1 MRYFYLIFVS
11 VLFGATPAR
20 AQFTADDEKYLD
32 SLAYVA
38 EHETEDSIVLNALLT
53 WDDFIY
59 AYDRDLDYDLNKRI
73 VAIVQQ
79 GLNKPGINDRYRQ
92 IYLRSYSIAQNNIGL
107 LLMDDEEFLS
117 ALKCFQLSLQIAEHY
132 QDSMKIGNALNNIGM
147 IYEHLKLNEK
157 AIEYYTESHSYDK
170 ADLISTGSYYNNI
183 ALCYMDMG
191 DTMKAFEL
199 LTISLAYSDSADDFR
214 GIGNTHS
221 NLGIIYLG
229 WNQPEEALI
238 HFEQSVEAYNRG
250 ESGSRPAM
258 SYKGIGLAYLD
269 LENYSKAIEFCQKAY
284 EIALQTES
292 VLAQKESCYCLYE
305 ANKKSGNTARAL
317 QYHEDY
323 VTHRNAL
330 EDAEKRVELLKTDFQ
345 FNLDRQ
351 HLQDSLTYSNAQQL
365 ERERFETKLEK
376 KQTTQYVLFAGILFF
391 IILGAFILRSYFRKK
406 KDAEIISN
414 QKREVE
420 LQKQIVE
427 EKNKEITDS
436 INYAKRIQ
444 DAILPST
451 ILLENTFKDC
461 FVYYKPKDIIAGD
474 FYWLEK
480 KNNLVFFAVADCT
493 GHGVPGAMVSV
504 VCHNALNR
512 AVNEFNLINPG
523 NILDKTRELVIE
535 TFEQKEGRTQVDTIR
550 DGMDITLCVW
560 HTDQQKLFFSGAN
573 NSLYLVRKNKLT
585 EYHADS
591 QPIGNYAEEK
601 PFNTIEIQLEP
612 DDLLYLYTDGYADQF
627 GGPDGKKFKYKK
639 LKDLLLSIAPQSVN
653 QQKQQLDTTFE
664 NWKGNLEQVDDVCVM
679 AVSIV

>member
-1 MRYFYLIFVS
+1 MRFFYSIFFF
-11 VLFGATPAR
+11 VLCGSLSAK
-20 AQFTADDEKYLD
+20 AQFTADEEKYLD
-32 SLAYVA
+32 SLAFVA
-38 EHETEDSIVLNALLT
+38 EHEKEDSIVLNALLT

-59 AYDRDLDYDLNKRI
+59 AYDRDLDFELNRRI

-92 IYLRSYSIAQNNIGL
+92 IYLRSYSVAQNNLGL

-117 ALKCFQLSLQIAEHY
+117 ALKCFQVSLQIAEHY

-147 IYEHLKLNEK
+147 IYEHLRLNEK

-170 ADLISTGSYYNNI
+170 ADLISTGSYYNNV
-183 ALCYMDMG
+183 ALCYMAMG
-191 DTMKAFEL
+191 DTVKAFEL
-199 LTISLAYSDSADDFR
+199 LTLSLAYSDSADDFR
-214 GIGNTHS
+214 GMGNTHS

-229 WNQPEEALI
+229 WNQPEEALRQYELSI
-238 HFEQSVEAYNRG
+238 AAYDRG
-250 ESGSRPAM
+250 ESGGRSAM
-258 SYKGIGLAYLD
+258 SYKGMGLAYLD
-269 LENYSKAIEFCQKAY
+269 LGNYSKAIEYCQKAY
-284 EIALQTES
+284 EIATQSES
-292 VLAQKESCYCLYE
+292 ILAQKESCYCLYE
-305 ANKKSGNTARAL
+305 ANKKIGNTASAL

-351 HLQDSLTYSNAQQL
+351 HLQDSLTYSSAQQL

-376 KQTTQYVLFAGILFF
+376 KQITQYVLFGGILFCLV
-391 IILGAFILRSYFRKK
+391 LGAFILRSYFRKK

-420 LQKQIVE
+420 LQKHIVE

-480 KNNLVFFAVADCT
+480 K
-493 GHGVPGAMVSV
+493 
-504 VCHNALNR
+504 
-512 AVNEFNLINPG
+512 
-523 NILDKTRELVIE
+523 
-535 TFEQKEGRTQVDTIR
+535 
-550 DGMDITLCVW
+550 
-560 HTDQQKLFFSGAN
+560 
-573 NSLYLVRKNKLT
+573 
-585 EYHADS
+585 
-591 QPIGNYAEEK
+591 
-601 PFNTIEIQLEP
+601 
-612 DDLLYLYTDGYADQF
+612 
-627 GGPDGKKFKYKK
+627 
-639 LKDLLLSIAPQSVN
+639 
-653 QQKQQLDTTFE
+653 
-664 NWKGNLEQVDDVCVM
+664 
-679 AVSIV
+679 